1 MRNKGPKQLEKAA
14 HQIKLGVS
22 FVGTLVVF
30 SLVISFFFGDK
41 GLVRYMKLRDQK
53 AQLTAEIV
61 SLRTSNEELRKKVQ
75 ALKTDPESIELLAR
89 ERGLVKEGE
98 TVYQYENE

>member
-1 MRNKGPKQLEKAA
+1 MRNKSPKQLENAA
-14 HQIKLGVS
+14 RQLRLGAYFAGS
-22 FVGTLVVF
+22 LFAFYLVA
-30 SLVISFFFGDK
+30 SFFFGEM

-53 AQLTAEIV
+53 TQITAEIS
-61 SLRTSNEELRKKVQ
+61 SLRASNEELRKRVQ
-75 ALKTDPESIELLAR
+75 ALRTDPESIELLAR